1 MILKQEDYDYI
12 CESCDSLLNKSKNQY
27 RIANDW
33 LHVIRPHPIYFKQYE
48 HIFKIKHRVNF
59 YLFLIKKLLS
69 YTISLF
75 LRLFISLKKSKPKS
89 LSGVNQKMN
98 SIFISHLLNKD
109 QAKDINDFYFNEI
122 PNQFCGKNNSLLL
135 LINHTKENYKFGK
148 EENKIVIPHT
158 LSFLEEIRI
167 SFKLFLEAI
176 KICNTKVDFK
186 IKLTAAVESLSP
198 STHINLRIG
207 LFTKELIKIFNPNY
221 IFTTYEGQAWERLV
235 YGLSKK
241 ENNNI
246 TNVGYQH
253 ALFFRN
259 QHSIARRI
267 EKNYNPDFVLCS
279 GENSKKKF
287 IQKDFLSNDKIIL
300 LGSNRISAKRI
311 SKSRQINTDTFL
323 VLPEGD
329 LAECLPIVDFSL
341 LLANTFKNLKF
352 IVRLHPITN
361 RRKLLQLR
369 PLLRSENNIELSNET
384 FDFDINRSNFSIYR
398 GSTAIIKAIQSGLYP
413 LYYHIKDG
421 VNVDP
426 LYNLNEFKSSITTII
441 DFQDKIKD
449 KVLLESNQHKL
460 FEEINSYFSPFD
472 YNQLKRIK
480 N

>member
-1 MILKQEDYDYI
+1 MTLQQEDYDYI
-12 CESCDSLLNKSKNQY
+12 CESCDSLLDKSKNHF
-27 RIANDW
+27 RIGNDW
-33 LHVIRPHPIYFKQYE
+33 LHVIRPHTIYFKQYE
-48 HIFKIKHRVNF
+48 HIFKIKYRVSF
-59 YLFLIKKLLS
+59 YLFLIKKILS
-69 YTISLF
+69 YTISFF
-75 LRLFISLKKSKPKS
+75 LRLFISLKNFTPKF
-89 LSGVNQKMN
+89 LSRDNQKIN

-109 QAKDINDFYFNEI
+109 QAEDINDFYFNEI

-135 LINHTKENYKFGK
+135 MINHTKENYKFGK
-148 EENKIVIPHT
+148 DVNKIIIPHT
-158 LSFLEEIRI
+158 LSFFDEIRI

-176 KICNTKVDFK
+176 KICNTKVDYK

-207 LFTKELIKIFNPNY
+207 LFAKKLIKIFNPKY
-221 IFTTYEGQAWERLV
+221 IFTTYEGQAWERVV

-246 TNVGYQH
+246 TNIGYQH

-259 QHSIARRI
+259 QHSIARKI
-267 EKNYNPDFVLCS
+267 DKDYNPDFVLCS
-279 GENSKKKF
+279 GENSRKKF
-287 IQKDFLSNDKIIL
+287 IQKNFISNDRIIL
-300 LGSNRISAKRI
+300 LGSNRISAERI
-311 SKSRQINTDTFL
+311 LKPNQTNTDTFL

-329 LAECLPIVDFSL
+329 LAECLPLVDFSL
-341 LLANTFKNLKF
+341 LLAKTFKNLKF

-369 PLLRSENNIELSNET
+369 PLLESDNNVELSNET
-384 FDFDINRSNFSIYR
+384 FDFDIDRSNFSIYR
-398 GSTAIIKAIQSGLYP
+398 GSTAIIKAIQSGLHP
-413 LYYHIKDG
+413 LYYDIKDG

-426 LYNLNEFKSSITTII
+426 LYNLNEFKSSITTIT

-449 KVLLESNQHKL
+449 KVLLESNQYKL
-460 FEEINSYFSPFD
+460 FEGINSYFSSFD